1 MGIFRLLISLLALA
15 ATALAAAQN
24 QPANDSERGAVHAQ
38 MRNVLYRFSPEIAV
52 FIRRLGGELVPAGG
66 ASLPIFDDK
75 RTFNLKI
82 DAAEIAISTQALTS
96 TLNSYVFTAKD
107 APLNDISVAID
118 KDRLQIKGKLHN
130 KGDLGFECE
139 GHLSATEQGKIR
151 LHVEKI
157 RALHLPVKGLM
168 DLLGV
173 DVADLIKTGK
183 VRGVEVEKDDLI
195 LDPAL
200 ILPPPHIS
208 GRVTSVRLEN
218 GNVVQVLGDPE
229 KYPWEKVAEKN
240 YMAYRG
246 NRLRFGKLTMDNA
259 DMMLIDTTPA
269 DPFDFY
275 LDHYVEQLVAGYTK
289 NTPQNGLRVFMPD
302 YAKLHRSQ
310 SAGRPA
316 GQPRHVK

>member
-1 MGIFRLLISLLALA
+1 
-15 ATALAAAQN
+15 
-24 QPANDSERGAVHAQ
+24 
-38 MRNVLYRFSPEIAV
+38 
-52 FIRRLGGELVPAGG
+52 
-66 ASLPIFDDK
+66 
-75 RTFNLKI
+75 
-82 DAAEIAISTQALTS
+82 
-96 TLNSYVFTAKD
+96 
-107 APLNDISVAID
+107 
-118 KDRLQIKGKLHN
+118 
-130 KGDLGFECE
+130 
-139 GHLSATEQGKIR
+139 
-151 LHVEKI
+151 
-157 RALHLPVKGLM
+157 M

-289 NTPQNGLRVFMPD
+289 NTRRTG
-302 YAKLHRSQ
+302 YASSCPITPSFTEAKVQDALQANH
-310 SAGRPA
+310 GM
-316 GQPRHVK
+316 